1 MFCVDL
7 RKKKD
12 INTRDSI
19 VVETMKPIEKGV
31 NLKVKGAVAP
41 PREHA

>member
-1 MFCVDL
+1 MFCIDL

-19 VVETMKPIEKGV
+19 VIEMVKPIEKGV
-31 NLKVKGAVAP
+31 NLK
-41 PREHA
+41 R